1 MIALPEKELLFIAY
15 SSRRLVVVSKLGCM
29 IAMVVLSMAWA
40 LARAQNNGSIQGRVE
55 DPSGAVVPDA
65 SVVVS
70 AQLGRVRRTVQS
82 DGRGQFH
89 VQGLPPGRYRVTV
102 QAPGFQLA
110 SRPAE
115 ISAAGGV
122 VGLQI
127 QLAIEAQQQQ
137 VVVQGDTPQ
146 LELAPQ
152 SNASAVVVSGK
163 DLNSLSN
170 DPDELQNQLQALAGP
185 AVGPDGGE
193 IYIDGFLGG
202 DLPPKSAIREVQVNS
217 NPFAVR
223 NDRLGYG
230 RIDIFTQPGAAS
242 YHGSAS
248 TEYNDARMN
257 ALSTF
262 LSNSTQPP
270 PTYHTWLS
278 DASLGGPAGKNASF
292 FFAFQRRNIDRANL
306 VNTDILDSNLN
317 VVPYVASVDNPRI
330 LTDVNPRVD
339 LQLGPKNTLVVDY
352 EYFRIGE
359 NNDGVDTQSL
369 PSTAYNT
376 GRNHHSLRLLE
387 TQSLG
392 VNALNQVNFQY
403 LHFHNTQTP
412 ESLAPAVDVLGA
424 FLSGGTTGGALDR
437 HETHYELQDY
447 ATVTRGKHL
456 WQFGGFVRAIL
467 RSEDASANFNGTFTF
482 NSLADYQQTQRAL
495 HNGESMAQIQQAG
508 YGPSQYNITGG
519 NLGASVD
526 RLDGALFVGDDWKI
540 SPRLTA
546 SLGLRFE
553 TENIIS
559 DHADWAPRAGFSWAL
574 GRGASPKTVLRA
586 GWGYFYER
594 FDDDQMIIANRLNG
608 KNQITYIVTQPEF
621 YPNAPPA
628 SAFSLGT
635 DSQPTTYRLASNLS
649 SPYDMDAGV
658 SVERQLG
665 HDATASVTYLYSRG
679 QRQLLSNDANAPL
692 PGSFQPGDPSSGTR
706 PLGNAAGN
714 LYEYESA
721 GIFRQHQLIANVH
734 VSTGD
739 WLSMFG
745 YYVLNNSHGNTSGV
759 NNFASNPFNL
769 MADYGRSAFDIR
781 NRLALGATAALP
793 LELRLSSMLIAS
805 SGQPFSILLPQD
817 VFGTGIRNARPAP
830 ATASTPAKDVASTA
844 YGSFNLA
851 TGATDVP
858 IAPNTATGP
867 ADAMLNL
874 RASRTFGFGAESGKA
889 HGGQG
894 TASGA
899 PAPHHARGLGGRG
912 LGSGGGFGLDGS
924 TDRRYA
930 FTVSVSALNLL
941 NTVNLA
947 PPVSTLGSPLFG
959 QSISLATGPYAAQ
972 VGNPVANRLV
982 NVGLALSF

>member
-1 MIALPEKELLFIAY
+1 MALILA
-15 SSRRLVVVSKLGCM
+15 
-29 IAMVVLSMAWA
+29 LSMPWLA
-40 LARAQNNGSIQGRVE
+40 ARAQSNGAIQGRVE
-55 DPSGAVVPDA
+55 DPSGAVIPGA
-65 SVVVS
+65 SVTVRPQPGAARPQAGGPS
-70 AQLGRVRRTVQS
+70 RTATSDGLGR
-82 DGRGQFH
+82 FH
-89 VQGLPPGRYRVTV
+89 VSGLPPGRYQVTA
-102 QAPGFQLA
+102 QAAGFELA
-110 SRPAE
+110 TQPAE
-115 ISAAGGV
+115 IPAAGGV
-122 VGLQI
+122 VKLQI
-127 QLAIEAQQQQ
+127 QLTIEAQSQQ
-137 VVVQGDTPQ
+137 VVVQGNAPQ

-152 SNASAVVVSGK
+152 SNASAVVVAGK
-163 DLNSLSN
+163 DLGSLSN

-230 RIDIFTQPGAAS
+230 RIDIFTKPGASS

-262 LSNSTQPP
+262 LSNSSQPP

-278 DASLGGPAGKNASF
+278 DASVGGPIGKNASF
-292 FFAFQRRNIDRANL
+292 FFAFQQRNIDRANL
-306 VNTDILDSNLN
+306 VNTDILDPNLN
-317 VVPYVASVDNPRI
+317 VVPYVSSVDNPRV

-339 LQLGPKNTLVVDY
+339 LQLGPKNTLVVNY

-359 NNDGVDTQSL
+359 KNDGVDTQSL

-376 GRNHHSLRLLE
+376 GRNHHSLRILE
-387 TQSLG
+387 TQTLG
-392 VNALNQVNFQY
+392 ANALNQINFQY

-424 FLSGGTTGGALDR
+424 FLGGGTTGGALDR
-437 HETHYELQDY
+437 HETHYEFQDY
-447 ATVTRGKHL
+447 ATVTRGKHM

-467 RSEDASANFNGTFTF
+467 RREDASANFNGTFTF
-482 NSLADYQQTQRAL
+482 NSIADYQQTQRAL
-495 HNGESMAQIQQAG
+495 RNGETMQQIQQAG

-519 NLGASVD
+519 NLGASVN
-526 RLDGALFVGDDWKI
+526 RLDGALFVGDDWKL

-553 TENIIS
+553 SENIIH
-559 DHADWAPRAGFSWAL
+559 DHADWAPRAGLSWAL
-574 GRGASPKTVLRA
+574 GRGSSPTTVLRA

-594 FDDDQMIIANRLNG
+594 VDDDQMIIANRLNG
-608 KNQITYIVTQPEF
+608 KNQITYIVNQPGF
-621 YPNAPPA
+621 YPNAPPV
-628 SAFSLGT
+628 SAFSPGAGSL
-635 DSQPTTYRLASNLS
+635 PTTYRLAPNLS
-649 SPYDMDAGV
+649 SPYDMDAAV

-665 HDATASVTYLYSRG
+665 HDATASATYLYSRG
-679 QRQLLSNDANAPL
+679 QRQFLSNDVNAPL
-692 PGSFQPGDPSSGTR
+692 PGTFHPNDPTSGTR
-706 PLGNAAGN
+706 PLGDASGN

-721 GIFRQHQLIANVH
+721 GIFRQHQLILNMH
-734 VSTGD
+734 VSAGK

-745 YYVLNNSHGNTSGV
+745 YYVLNHSHGDTSGV
-759 NNFASNPFNL
+759 DNFASNPFDL
-769 MADYGRSAFDIR
+769 MEDYGRAAYDIR
-781 NRLALGATAALP
+781 NRLALGGTAALP
-793 LELRLSSMLIAS
+793 LQLRLSSMLIAS
-805 SGQPFSILLPQD
+805 SGQPFSIWLPQD

-830 ATASTPAKDVASTA
+830 ATAATPAQDVVATP

-851 TGATDVP
+851 TAATDVP
-858 IAPNTATGP
+858 ITPNTGTGP
-867 ADAMLNL
+867 ANVMLNL
-874 RASRTFGFGAESGKA
+874 RASRTFGFGREIGKA

-894 TASGA
+894 TAKGA
-899 PAPHHARGLGGRG
+899 PSPRHARGLGGRG
-912 LGSGGGFGLDGS
+912 LGSGGGFGLGGA
-924 TDRRYA
+924 TVRRYA
-930 FTVSVSALNLL
+930 LTVSVSALNLL

-947 PPVSTLGSPLFG
+947 PPISTLGSPLFG

-982 NVGLALSF
+982 NVGLAMSF